1 MVKRQPNLSFKGM
14 SLMFRVR
21 DLVRPRK
28 DILIDAGIGPG
39 ASVLDF
45 GCGPGGY
52 ILPLAKL
59 VGPSGRIYALD
70 INPAAVATVRGLA
83 ARRGLANV
91 ETILSDGP
99 TGLPDASLDFVLA
112 YDVFHHLSQP
122 GHILAE
128 WRRVLKPAGILSVTD
143 HHLKEDKITAGVTAS
158 GLFKLS
164 RKGKKVYNFSRA

>member
-1 MVKRQPNLSFKGM
+1 MEKRQSGLSFRVM

-28 DILIDAGIGPG
+28 DILIDAVIGTG
-39 ASVLDF
+39 AHVLDF

-52 ILPLAKL
+52 ILPLARL
-59 VGPSGRIYALD
+59 VGPSGRIHALD
-70 INPAAVATVRGLA
+70 INPAAIEAVKGIIAKHS
-83 ARRGLANV
+83 LANV

-122 GHILAE
+122 ERVQAE
-128 WRRVLKPAGILSVTD
+128 WRRVLNPAGILSVTD
-143 HHLKEDKITAGVTAS
+143 HHLEESEIIAGVTAS
-158 GLFKLS
+158 GYFKLS
-164 RKGKKVYNFSRA
+164 RKGKKVFNFSSV